1 MPAAVIHLKQEEDF
15 RDVVHQTVQVLAEG
29 GVVAFPTETV
39 YGLAASALRADAV
52 EHLLQAKDR
61 PQGHALAL
69 AIKGYE
75 EAWDY
80 VPDLSPVA
88 QRLARRCWPG
98 PVTLVVDDRH
108 PESLLNHLPES
119 VFRAVVP
126 EKTVGLR
133 VPAHQLIL
141 EVMQLLAGPLV
152 LTSAN
157 LHGQP
162 DAVTGQDVLRSVG
175 DRIHLVL
182 DDGPCRY
189 GRPST
194 VVRVFNSPPEV
205 KLLREGVVS
214 AGTVRRLASIIVVFV
229 CTGNTCRSPM
239 AEHLFRHLLARRLDC
254 SPEELEDRGV
264 LVFSAGVAAAAGA
277 PASPEAVETLR
288 QRGIALQG
296 HESQPLSEQLARH
309 ADFLLTMTQAHR
321 HALVEHWPEVAPRTF
336 LLCGQEDVADP
347 IGGPLEAYQRCAD
360 QIQRCLEPWVEKVAQ
375 EAQSLRLPEPS
386 PPPE

>member
-1 MPAAVIHLKQEEDF
+1 MPAAVIRLKQEEDF
-15 RDVVHQTVQVLAEG
+15 RDVVHQAVQVLAEG

-39 YGLAASALRADAV
+39 YGLAAHALNARAVD
-52 EHLLQAKDR
+52 HLLQAKGR
-61 PQGHALAL
+61 PKGHALAL

-80 VPDLSPVA
+80 VPDLSPLA
-88 QRLARRCWPG
+88 GRLARRCWPG

-108 PESLLNHLPES
+108 PDSLLNRLPAS
-119 VFRAVVP
+119 VFQAVVP

-141 EVMQLLAGPLV
+141 EVLQLLAGPLV

-162 DAVTGQDVLRSVG
+162 EAVTGDDVLRSVG

-189 GRPST
+189 GRAST
-194 VVRVFNSPPEV
+194 VVQVVDSPPEV
-205 KLLREGVVS
+205 RLLREGVVS
-214 AGTVRRLASIIVVFV
+214 SGTVRRLASVVVAFI

-239 AEHLFRHLLARRLDC
+239 AEHLFRHLLARRLKC

-264 LVFSAGVAAAAGA
+264 LVFSAGVAATAGA
-277 PASPEAVETLR
+277 PASAEAVEVLR
-288 QRGIALQG
+288 RQGIALQG
-296 HESQPLSEQLARH
+296 HESQPVSDQLVRH
-309 ADFLLTMTQAHR
+309 ADLLLTMTQGHR
-321 HALVEHWPEVAPRTF
+321 HALVEHWPEAASRTF
-336 LLCGQEDVADP
+336 LLCRNQDVADP
-347 IGGPLEAYQRCAD
+347 IGGPLDAYQRCAE
-360 QIQRCLEPWVEKVAQ
+360 QIQECLRPWVEQVAQ
-375 EAQSLRLPEPS
+375 EVEALRLPEPS
-386 PPPE
+386 SPGE

>member
-1 MPAAVIHLKQEEDF
+1 MPAAVIRLKQEEDF
-15 RDVVHQTVQVLAEG
+15 RDVVHQAVQVLAEG

-39 YGLAASALRADAV
+39 YGLAAHALHAQAV
-52 EHLLQAKDR
+52 DRLLQAKGR
-61 PQGHALAL
+61 PEGHALAL
-69 AIKGYE
+69 AIKGYA

-80 VPDLSPVA
+80 VPDLSPLA
-88 QRLARRCWPG
+88 GRLARRCWPG

-126 EKTVGLR
+126 EQTVGLR

-141 EVMQLLAGPLV
+141 EVLQLLAGPLV

-162 DAVTGQDVLRSVG
+162 EAVTGEDVLRSLG

-189 GRPST
+189 GRAST

-214 AGTVRRLASIIVVFV
+214 AGTVRRLASLIVVFV

-239 AEHLFRHLLARRLDC
+239 AEHLFRHLLAQRLKC
-254 SPEELEDRGV
+254 TPEELEDRGV
-264 LVFSAGVAAAAGA
+264 LVFSAGVAAATGA

-288 QRGIALQG
+288 QRGMTLEG
-296 HESQPLSEQLARH
+296 HEAQQINDQLVRH
-309 ADFLLTMTQAHR
+309 ADLLLTMTQGHR
-321 HALVEHWPEVAPRTF
+321 HAVVEHWPEAASRTF
-336 LLCGQEDVADP
+336 LLCRDQDVADP
-347 IGGPLEAYQRCAD
+347 IGGPLEAYRRCAD
-360 QIQRCLEPWVEKVAQ
+360 QIQQCLQPWVEQVAR
-375 EAQSLRLPEPS
+375 EVESLRLP
-386 PPPE
+386 PPASAPQ